1 MDCIV
6 CTEHCETTLQC
17 THRVHTLC
25 IARAGQHN
33 CPVCRIDISE
43 ELTPEDHIIR
53 LRAVAEIRREN
64 ERENRNAA
72 IQIARQIHQNNDDE
86 EDNRPPQPRRHRI
99 RDTQITI
106 SPFVNLSQDQLMTE
120 LFTLTQSIDTRQ
132 PEVTVSTGTYRFYEH
147 ISSIRELSLEIGL
160 EMNQMIDVLQLAIT
174 Q

>member
-33 CPVCRIDISE
+33 CPVCRIDISD
-43 ELTPEDHIIR
+43 ELSPEDHTIR
-53 LRAVAEIRREN
+53 LRVIAELRREN

-72 IQIARQIHQNNDDE
+72 VQIARQLHDVQE
-86 EDNRPPQPRRHRI
+86 VDNRPRRHRI
-99 RDTQITI
+99 RDTQITV

-132 PEVTVSTGTYRFYEH
+132 PEVTVSTGTYRFYEN